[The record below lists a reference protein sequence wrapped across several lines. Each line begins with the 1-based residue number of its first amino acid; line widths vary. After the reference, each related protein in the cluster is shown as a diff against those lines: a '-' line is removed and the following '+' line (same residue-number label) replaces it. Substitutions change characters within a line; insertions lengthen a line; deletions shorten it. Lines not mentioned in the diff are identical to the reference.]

1 MSISQPSPYSLP
13 LPASASVGSM
23 SAATGD
29 MEIIGSSPAIR
40 RLRLQVRRI
49 GPHFR
54 TVLVKGEPGT
64 ERELVARA
72 LHGMSQTPATP
83 FVACNAPQF
92 EAFRHGRNGNIEA
105 DLTSSW
111 MTVGHE
117 GTLFLDEISE
127 MPLKTQGW
135 LLDVLRKHELEQSR
149 TDVSQRLTLRVIAST
164 SEDLR
169 IMVSTGRFRQDLYQR
184 LATVEITVPPLRER
198 MDDLDELVGYFLG
211 RFAQLYGRSIS
222 DIPELAM
229 EQMRQYRWPYNVRE
243 LERVLQDGV
252 VRSTGESIDLYPS
265 SVSVGPSVPEQSA
278 TAASKSVRLQDVV
291 EQHVLQVL
299 KDCGGN
305 KLRAAEALGISRST
319 LYRMLDTGASAK

>member
-1 MSISQPSPYSLP
+1 MSAETGDLEI
-13 LPASASVGSM
+13 VGS
-23 SAATGD
+23 ST
-29 MEIIGSSPAIR
+29 AIR

-54 TVLVKGEPGT
+54 TILVKGEPGT
-64 ERELVARA
+64 EKELVARA
-72 LHGMSQTPATP
+72 LHRMSQTPATP
-83 FVACNAPQF
+83 FVACNAPEFQTF
-92 EAFRHGRNGNIEA
+92 QYRCNGNSEA
-105 DLTSSW
+105 DLAGSW
-111 MTVGHE
+111 MTMCHG

-135 LLDVLRKHELEQSR
+135 LLNVLRKLELEQSR
-149 TDVSQRLTLRVIAST
+149 AIVSPRLALRVIASS

-169 IMVSTGRFRQDLYQR
+169 IMVSAGRFRQDLYQR

-211 RFAQLYGRSIS
+211 RFAQLYGRSIP
-222 DIPELAM
+222 DVPELAM
-229 EQMRQYRWPYNVRE
+229 EQMRRYLWPNNVRE
-243 LERVLQDGV
+243 LECVLRDGV
-252 VRSTGESIDLYPS
+252 IGNEGSVDLCPPPVSTEPS
-265 SVSVGPSVPEQSA
+265 GPEQLA

-319 LYRMLDTGASAK
+319 LYRMLHTGAPAK